1 MYLTIKGEKM
11 KKIILTLTILL
22 VLGTIFSEKVLSQD
36 NEVKI
41 SLIEYNPE
49 TNFARIQ
56 IENILETDLHNVYF
70 QLDTLPSRL
79 MTPTLVAKTSS
90 ARVLTVPEGI
100 HTVKITS
107 DELTVSKDLS
117 FSASV
122 QEKLKEFEDTQR
134 EQRRE
139 VTRNLAFERE
149 LQKNAPIIE
158 EKPSNIK
165 IISIGIGVLLII
177 AVIGYIIFSRKNETV

>member
-1 MYLTIKGEKM
+1 MYITLRRNKM
-11 KKIILTLTILL
+11 KKIILILTILL
-22 VLGTIFSEKVLSQD
+22 VCINYVNAQD
-36 NEVKI
+36 EEIKI
-41 SLIEYNPE
+41 TLIEYNPE

-177 AVIGYIIFSRKNETV
+177 AVIGYIIFSRKNET